1 MTQRITY
8 AILFLS
14 VCISCRP
21 RQNAPLVFHD
31 QLPASFNWE
40 LAATDDT
47 MRLKLTDETFDA
59 SSWNW
64 REVNGQAI
72 LVFFDRFSLIL
83 SEYQYPSLELT
94 RQIDLSSFFKP
105 GSVNSAYLKD
115 YQHIFLTTD
124 DKLLVVDTS
133 GKIHRTFFFGD
144 NDQRQRAV
152 ISAGNPLT
160 FMGDNIYISLNPGM
174 DRTSKSAM
182 RKWEIMWS
190 ANLKNN
196 TTDKQYHMPEM
207 YWKNLY
213 QSKFTRYSYC
223 VNDSGRFV
231 ISFSADTLLYET
243 DLKDYNHAW
252 IAKTLLQSKPV
263 AAIPKGKTLSISEER
278 LIYLRN
284 THYPAIFY
292 DKARQ
297 RYLRLTKPAFSEE
310 EIKNSDFKHGNR
322 VVILDKNFHIIGES
336 DLPLKIHLQKTIF
349 TPDGKIYSQIS
360 SGQEDILA
368 LVRLEYRESKLTTK

>member
-1 MTQRITY
+1 MKQRILY
-8 AILFLS
+8 AIFLLAAS
-14 VCISCRP
+14 ISCRLK
-21 RQNAPLVFHD
+21 QNAPLVYRETS
-31 QLPASFNWE
+31 PATFSCE
-40 LAATDDT
+40 LTPTEDT
-47 MRLKLTDETFDA
+47 LRFRLTEETFDA

-64 REVNGQAI
+64 REVNGQAVI
-72 LVFFDRFSLIL
+72 AFFDRFSLII
-83 SEYQYPSLELT
+83 SEYQYPSLELIH
-94 RQIDLSSFFKP
+94 QINLSPFFKP

-115 YQHIFLTTD
+115 YEHIFLTTD
-124 DKLLVVDTS
+124 DQLLVVDSS
-133 GKIHRTFFFGD
+133 GKTRQKFDFGD
-144 NDQRQRAV
+144 ENNRQRAV

-160 FMGDNIYISLNPGM
+160 FVGDKVYISLNLGA

-190 ANLKNN
+190 ADLKNN
-196 TTDKQYHMPEM
+196 TTDRQYYMPEM

-213 QSKFTRYSYC
+213 ELKFTRYSYC

-231 ISFSADTLLYET
+231 INFSADTLLYET
-243 DLKDYNHAW
+243 DLKEYNHAW
-252 IAKTLLQSKPV
+252 FAKTILQTKPV
-263 AAIPKGKTLSISEER
+263 APIQKGKVLSVPEQR

-284 THYPAIFY
+284 THYAAILY

-310 EIKNSDFKHGNR
+310 EIKNSNFEHGNR

-336 DLPLKIHLQKTIF
+336 DLSHKIHLQKTLF

-360 SGQEDILA
+360 SGKEDILA
-368 LVRLEYRESKLTTK
+368 LVRLEYRESQLTTK